1 MAAKIYFA
9 DTTAKDMTPAEY
21 ASLRGITATAVHK
34 AIRKGH
40 SLPGVRDIKE
50 FSRFYVLVVSLE
62 FIKEQRLINKRS
74 AIK

>member
-1 MAAKIYFA
+1 MN
-9 DTTAKDMTPAEY
+9 TTHDYIVPAKDMTPAEY
-21 ASLRGITATAVHK
+21 ASLRRITATAVHK

-40 SLPGVRDIKE
+40 ALPGVRDIKE

-62 FIKEQRLINKRS
+62 FIKEQRLINKRA